1 MDELLTN
8 LVVGSVMLLFG
19 GFIAFLPHRFL
30 HPFKGKAVHHPKSAM
45 VFMRVC
51 GGIVCL
57 GGIRFVTL
65 SLWALLRH
73 TSQR

>member
-8 LVVGSVMLLFG
+8 LVIGSVVLLFG
-19 GFIAFLPHRFL
+19 GFIALLPHRYL
-30 HPFKGKAVHHPKSAM
+30 HPFRGKAVHHPRFVM

-51 GGIVCL
+51 GSIVCL
-57 GGIRFVTL
+57 GGVRFVTS

-73 TSQR
+73 TNER

>member
-19 GFIAFLPHRFL
+19 GVIAFVPHRFL
-30 HPFKGKAVHHPKSAM
+30 HPFRGKGVHHPKSAM

-57 GGIRFVTL
+57 GGVRFVTS
-65 SLWALLRH
+65 SLWPLLWH
-73 TSQR
+73 TN